1 MLYLQPLEA
10 REVLL
15 VKYTFYECLYHWW
28 GCCLV
33 SSLVSTLAA
42 LVRLL
47 VSAEVR
53 HYGGGLVPQ
62 EHVKPVDLSN
72 LASYETMV
80 RLSEQ
85 GVKVLELNLPIYPLA
100 EESVLLSLSALL
112 WTCKV
117 WKKGTF

>member
-1 MLYLQPLEA
+1 MA
-10 REVLL
+10 
-15 VKYTFYECLYHWW
+15 
-28 GCCLV
+28 
-33 SSLVSTLAA
+33 SSFITSLFAPD
-42 LVRLL
+42 RLL

-85 GVKVLELNLPIYPLA
+85 GVEVLELNLPIYPLA

>member
-1 MLYLQPLEA
+1 M
-10 REVLL
+10 
-15 VKYTFYECLYHWW
+15 T
-28 GCCLV
+28 
-33 SSLVSTLAA
+33 SSILGA

-47 VSAEVR
+47 VSVEVR
-53 HYGGGLVPQ
+53 HFGGGACPTRTYQ
-62 EHVKPVDLSN
+62 PVDLSN

>member
-1 MLYLQPLEA
+1 ML
-10 REVLL
+10 
-15 VKYTFYECLYHWW
+15 KCHYHWW
-28 GCCLV
+28 GSCLA
-33 SSLVSTLAA
+33 SSFVTSLFAPD
-42 LVRLL
+42 RLL

-85 GVKVLELNLPIYPLA
+85 GVEVLELNLPIYPLA